1 MTVRVEYIDKL
12 TGEKIP
18 EKEVVEGTE
27 DILEKDSTEI
37 ITGHEGDTYK
47 TEEKKF
53 DKYEIVKEMYPTN
66 AEGTMTR
73 VISEDGTVSA
83 EIVVKYYYTKKATV
97 IERHVDV
104 TTGEVIEVE
113 VQEGEENDP
122 YKTEK
127 KELEG
132 YDIVEEK
139 LPVNAEGEMKGETI
153 VVYYYIR
160 KANVVVEYIDKATG
174 EKLKDIVPETSAE
187 KDSTEKI
194 EGHEGDKY
202 ETVEKT
208 FKNYKLVETTNN
220 TKGEMKVTT
229 KPDGTVEITT
239 YVKYYYEK
247 VEDKKP
253 DEKPKDPVKPEEPSN
268 PNKPNDNKPNEEK
281 PSTPNE
287 QKPTEITNI
296 YNNIVNNNNPSAS
309 EPTQTVEQKTP
320 LTGDILPVATL
331 GIMILTIILNVL
343 YSIKKAFGI
352 GKKKIIK

>member
-97 IERHVDV
+97 IERHVDIK
-104 TTGEVIEVE
+104 TGEIIETE

-174 EKLKDIVPETSAE
+174 EKLKDIVPETSAK

-208 FKNYKLVETTNN
+208 FKNYKLKETSNN
-220 TKGEMKVTT
+220 TKGEMKVIT

-239 YVKYYYEK
+239 YVKYYYVTEAK
-247 VEDKKP
+247 VKEEHIDIETGELLEDV
-253 DEKPKDPVKPEEPSN
+253 PKTPTE
-268 PNKPNDNKPNEEK
+268 NKP
-281 PSTPNE
+281 SI
-287 QKPTEITNI
+287 PTQITNI
-296 YNNIVNNNNPSAS
+296 YNNIVNNNNPSTTT
-309 EPTQTVEQKTP
+309 PTQTVEQKTP
-320 LTGDILPVATL
+320 LTGDIVPVATL
-331 GIMILTIILNVL
+331 GIIILTIILNVL
-343 YSIKKAFGI
+343 YSIRKAFAI
-352 GKKKIIK
+352 GKKKFIK